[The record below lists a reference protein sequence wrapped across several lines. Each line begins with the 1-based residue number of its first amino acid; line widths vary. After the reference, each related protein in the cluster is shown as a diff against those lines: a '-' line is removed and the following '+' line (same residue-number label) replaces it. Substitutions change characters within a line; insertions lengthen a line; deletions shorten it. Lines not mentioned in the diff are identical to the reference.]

1 MTIRAHGEMST
12 HRKAPP
18 ARRVWIMCMCSAV
31 LLAIGVRWSFRHQWS
46 DVGLGL
52 MFSAMKDVPATTVKI
67 VYERWKAAQQPIA
80 VGVGR
85 VGRQWAG
92 ALGVRPPRLNR
103 SVRRAESVIRSREPG
118 TCRRV

>member
-1 MTIRAHGEMST
+1 MIARRTTPNAREVGGGRAAAPARRSLAGALGGQMTIRAHGEMST

-52 MFSAMKDVPATTVKI
+52 MFSAMRDVPATTV
-67 VYERWKAAQQPIA
+67 
-80 VGVGR
+80 
-85 VGRQWAG
+85 
-92 ALGVRPPRLNR
+92 
-103 SVRRAESVIRSREPG
+103 
-118 TCRRV
+118 